1 MRWIKFDTSA
11 DGIFS
16 RELCPEDSEYLH
28 THIDTFKCMWH
39 EQHRNYWVRMV
50 ISLREYVKKHI
61 FTYES
66 LERLGAPLEIFEM
79 LIEYTYI
86 NICSNFTQDTFGRAK
101 EFLLAIIH
109 VAANKDMRCNIGSR
123 PLSNDPFY
131 NKFTRDHY
139 RTVFGQPA
147 NAVRMQLQVCAS
159 APLYSRFAAG
169 VIAVLKQWI
178 RATDCT
184 LKDYYLK
191 FHSNPY
197 WSYPDDF
204 CPRRMFFKYVEQNCY
219 GWESPDPEEVREVM
233 IKAPDRAT
241 EFVDVVPLLPSDLMN
256 YDDDDMSDSCSEHS
270 SYSDGQHGIKNW
282 SDIMFAVSDHLMCN
296 CPFHV
301 AQLCST
307 CMAHVTENSDGEPEF
322 EKNSEDDDESDNAA
336 DEDYNFWHTPEVLAI
351 LHAAEKK
358 FRERMLDEAVKA
370 HTGEAHPGD
379 STADAAA
386 SGDAAASSRK
396 NKKSKKT
403 PSVTLSINITSTGKR
418 PQPAFMKNGADP
430 PPPKSRAEVINLDDD
445 EDKASKLAAAL
456 ERLMLKIEGS
466 GGGMPTP
473 QQPEKPQETPKP
485 PPPKASTSQAKSQ
498 PQQKPA
504 PPKKV
509 QVADKTPSTNGA
521 VAASAPKTAQRK
533 CAKCGKSEGVKL
545 KKCSLCVQQKMDP
558 VYYCSRECQTEDWD
572 EHQTVHVEDID

>member
-28 THIDTFKCMWH
+28 SHIDTFKCMWH
-39 EQHRNYWVRMV
+39 EQTRNYWVRMI

-101 EFLLAIIH
+101 EFLVAIIH

-139 RTVFGQPA
+139 RTVFGQPT
-147 NAVRMQLQVCAS
+147 NPVRMQLQVYAS

-178 RATDCT
+178 QASDCS

-191 FHSNPY
+191 FNSNPY

-204 CPRRMFFKYVEQNCY
+204 CPRKTFFKYVEQNCY

-233 IKAPDRAT
+233 IKAPDRAA
-241 EFVDVVPLLPSDLMN
+241 EFVDVVPLLPSELMN

-307 CMAHVTENSDGEPEF
+307 CMANVTENSDGEPDF
-322 EKNSEDDDESDNAA
+322 DKKDSEVDDDSDIDNAA
-336 DEDYNFWHTPEVLAI
+336 DEDYNFWHQPEVLAI

-358 FRERMLDEAVKA
+358 FRERMLDEVVEA
-370 HTGEAHPGD
+370 HTGD
-379 STADAAA
+379 SASDAAA
-386 SGDAAASSRK
+386 SPRK
-396 NKKSKKT
+396 NKKSRKT
-403 PSVTLSINITSTGKR
+403 PCVTLSINITPTGKR
-418 PQPAFMKNGADP
+418 PQPAFMKNGAVP
-430 PPPKSRAEVINLDDD
+430 PPPKSRAEVINFDDD

-466 GGGMPTP
+466 GGATPAP
-473 QQPEKPQETPKP
+473 QQPEKPQEAPKP
-485 PPPKASTSQAKSQ
+485 PQKASTSQAKSQ
-498 PQQKPA
+498 TQQKPA

-509 QVADKTPSTNGA
+509 QAADKKSSTNGA
-521 VAASAPKTAQRK
+521 TAAVPKTAQRK

-572 EHQTVHVEDID
+572 EHQTVHIDDID